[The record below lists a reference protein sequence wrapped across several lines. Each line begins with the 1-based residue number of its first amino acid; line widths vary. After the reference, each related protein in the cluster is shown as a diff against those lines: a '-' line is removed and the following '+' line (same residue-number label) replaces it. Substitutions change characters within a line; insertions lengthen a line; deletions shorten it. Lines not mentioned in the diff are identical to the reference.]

1 MPATATATRARKEA
15 IGNPIEHA
23 IRTDKEYNAALTEI
37 EGLLDSGPKKGS
49 AEYDR
54 LELLSILV
62 EAYEDE
68 NTGAIP
74 DATPQELVEFMA
86 EQRGIDRTTLAELFG
101 GRSRLSDFFNKKREL
116 SIGQITRLKR
126 TLGIPADLLVG

>member
-1 MPATATATRARKEA
+1 MPATATAARARKEA
-15 IGNPIEHA
+15 IGNPIEHV
-23 IRTDKEYNAALTEI
+23 IRTDKEYDAALTEI
-37 EGLLDSGPKKGS
+37 EALLDSGSKKGS

-68 NTGAIP
+68 NGDAIP

-86 EQRGIDRTTLAELFG
+86 EQRGIDRTMLAELFG

-126 TLGIPADLLVG
+126 DLGIPADLLVG

>member
-1 MPATATATRARKEA
+1 MPATATAARARKEA
-15 IGNPIEHA
+15 IGNPIEHV
-23 IRTDKEYNAALTEI
+23 IRTDKEYDAALTEI
-37 EGLLDSGPKKGS
+37 EALLDSGSKKGS

-68 NTGAIP
+68 NRDAIP

-86 EQRGIDRTTLAELFG
+86 EQRGIDRTMLAELFG

-126 TLGIPADLLVG
+126 DLGIPADLLVG